1 MTWNEKWGR
10 NTKAVSRVMNTA
22 SAVALM
28 IGVVAGAAYA
38 QDNQET
44 DENTDQSAFQFE
56 EIVTVGTRSQG
67 RSALSSPAPVDV
79 ISGKDFE
86 NQADNDI
93 SNLLR
98 TVVPSYNVS
107 AQPISDASTFVRP
120 ASLRGLAADH
130 TLVLLNNKRRHRS
143 AVINFYT
150 AGESNG
156 AQGPDISVFPTIAL
170 KQVEVLRDGA
180 AAQYGSDAIAGVIN
194 FRLKDDTEAGTLEAK
209 YGSTYEGDG
218 DNFLVSANKG
228 FELGTDGFI
237 NISASYGESDPT
249 DRSVQTDAAAQA
261 AALGFPNVPNPAQV
275 WGTPNVH
282 YDFKSVVNMGVNI
295 SDTTRFYAFGNYAKK
310 KATNGLYHR
319 PVLSRGG
326 VYTFGDNAAIIDLDG
341 AGGEACP
348 TVAADDLAGLQG
360 LSANCWSLFKVYPGG
375 FTPSLTGTVTDY
387 SMVAGVE
394 GELGSG
400 LTYDISASYGRNKTG
415 FTVDSYNASY
425 GPDSETE
432 MSAGAF
438 VQNEVNL
445 NADFTYPVAMDSLAD
460 DLMVAFGLE
469 YRREEFESIAGHLHS
484 YSVGPYGELGFGGS
498 SQGYAGVNAAAA
510 GSASRSNIAAYL
522 DLEAQV
528 TDSLLLTGALR
539 WEDFDGFGSTT
550 NTKLSARWD
559 VTDNVGLRGSFST
572 GFRAPTPGQANVRNI
587 SSLLDAGNITL
598 SGIVPPTD
606 PLAVSVGGTELQPE
620 TSTSFTVGTVL
631 TLGEI
636 DLTVDYFNITIDD
649 RISLSPFFDVDSP
662 DFANLRYYFNDF
674 KTNTQ
679 GIDVVATYSVEMGEG
694 TTSFALAGN
703 WTDNK
708 VKQSASLD
716 PLRIRTIED
725 GTPAVRGNF
734 TVSHVNAK
742 WRALARAN
750 YFGSYYNGH
759 ISFTDMVPG
768 AEMTFDLEVGYNIT
782 EKVGLVVGAS
792 NVFNNFPDE
801 VPDEGL
807 PMTTLLGTDAL
818 FDTKGAWGAKYPE
831 FSPMGING
839 GTYYVRVRYAF

>member
-782 EKVGLVVGAS
+782 EKVELVVGAS